1 MAPGRRCCTLG
12 AIMKKWLALSISML
26 ALSCGA
32 SSANNSAQSG
42 SSSLATDVDVSGL
55 TAHERAT
62 YSELVHTLLAPCPEL
77 PQSVGECVEKKS
89 ACKACLPAALFLRD
103 AISRGRT
110 TPQVEAAFRTRFDPK
125 AVSEIDIAGSPQKGD
140 PKAPV
145 VIVEWADFECP
156 YCARAAKIF
165 DEVVKNRPGHVRA
178 VFKYFPLSSH
188 PHGEL
193 TACAAAAADLQGKFW
208 LMHDQLFEH
217 QSSGL
222 DGASIHEMAK
232 KIGLDMAKF
241 DSDLTSEE
249 VKNKVDKDRAEA
261 DRLGLTGTPF
271 VWVNGRN
278 VDSRSFNLEDDLLPW
293 VDLEWTLQSSTS
305 AR

>member
-1 MAPGRRCCTLG
+1 ME
-12 AIMKKWLALSISML
+12 KWLAWSISLL
-26 ALSCGA
+26 ALSCGTG
-32 SSANNSAQSG
+32 SANNNSAQSG
-42 SSSLATDVDVSGL
+42 SSSSGADVDVSSL
-55 TAHERAT
+55 TAHERST

-77 PQSVGECVEKKS
+77 PQSIGECVERHS
-89 ACKACLPAALFLRD
+89 ACKTCLPAALFLRD

-125 AVSEIDIAGSPQKGD
+125 TVSPIDVAGSPQKGD

-156 YCARAAKIF
+156 YCARAAKML
-165 DEVVKNRPGHVRA
+165 DEVVKNRAGHVRL

-208 LMHDQLFEH
+208 AMHDQLFDN

-222 DGASIHEMAK
+222 DSANIHDMAT
-232 KIGLDMAKF
+232 KIGLDLAKF
-241 DSDLTSEE
+241 DRDLISDE
-249 VKNKVDKDRAEA
+249 VKTRVDKDRAEA

-271 VWVNGRN
+271 VWVNGRH
-278 VDSRSFNLEDDLLPW
+278 VDSQSFNLEDDLLPW
-293 VDLEWTLQSSTS
+293 VDLEWTLLSPSTG

>member
-1 MAPGRRCCTLG
+1 MN
-12 AIMKKWLALSISML
+12 KWLALSISLL

-32 SSANNSAQSG
+32 GSANNNSAQSG
-42 SSSLATDVDVSGL
+42 SASSGADVDVSSL
-55 TAHERAT
+55 TAHERST

-77 PQSVGECVEKKS
+77 PQSIGECVERHS
-89 ACKACLPAALFLRD
+89 ACKTCLPAALFVRD
-103 AISRGRT
+103 AVSRGRT
-110 TPQVEAAFRTRFDPK
+110 TVQVEAAVRIRFDPK
-125 AVSEIDIAGSPQKGD
+125 SVSQIDVAGSPQKGD
-140 PKAPV
+140 AKAPV

-156 YCARAAKIF
+156 YCARAAKML
-165 DEVVKNRPGHVRA
+165 DEVVKSRPGHVRI

-208 LMHDQLFEH
+208 PMHDQLFEN

-222 DGASIHEMAK
+222 DSASIHQMAT
-232 KIGLDMAKF
+232 KIGLDLAKF
-241 DSDLTSEE
+241 DRDLTSDE
-249 VKNKVDKDRAEA
+249 VKIKVDKDRAEA

-271 VWVNGRN
+271 IWVNGRH
-278 VDSRSFNLEDDLLPW
+278 VDSQSFNLEDDLLPW
-293 VDLEWTLQSSTS
+293 VDLEWTLLSASTS